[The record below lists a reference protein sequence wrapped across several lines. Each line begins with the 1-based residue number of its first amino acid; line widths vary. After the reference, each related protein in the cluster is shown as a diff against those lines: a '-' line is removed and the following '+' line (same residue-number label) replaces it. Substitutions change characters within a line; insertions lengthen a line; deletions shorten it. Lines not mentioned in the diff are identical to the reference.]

1 MRGLWFMALDELE
14 LPSEKA
20 RLGISVSSTERPEVG
35 VISWPLAPEPVGDV
49 KDTVLLLKA

>member
-1 MRGLWFMALDELE
+1 MRGLWFMTLDELE

-35 VISWPLAPEPVGDV
+35 VINWPLAPEPIGDV
-49 KDTVLLLKA
+49 RDAVLLL